1 MEDLNGLRVFL
12 QVAESRSFTA
22 AAQRLGLTPSGV
34 SKAIARLEQEYGQR
48 LLNRTT
54 RRVGLTNDGL
64 AFFERCRQVM
74 ADLQEAENQLTQSS
88 ALPRGHLRVQM
99 PTAFGK
105 KVVLPRLA
113 QVLEQLPDL
122 RIDVELGER
131 RSISPT
137 KGWTRRCASAPSR
150 TPGSSPRL
158 CDVRFVAC
166 ARGLPGTARHAAHA
180 GRSRAACVP
189 RYTTPWRSHYR
200 EWSFADAA
208 GVPRALS
215 VSGKLN
221 VNSAEALLEAALAGS
236 GIAMIADFVAWEAVQ
251 AGGLRIVLADYI
263 GPPMP
268 VSLVYLPGRQHSPR
282 LRWFVDALRAILP
295 TPAPWEA
302 IARMA
307 AGPSQ

>member
-1 MEDLNGLRVFL
+1 
-12 QVAESRSFTA
+12 
-22 AAQRLGLTPSGV
+22 
-34 SKAIARLEQEYGQR
+34 
-48 LLNRTT
+48 
-54 RRVGLTNDGL
+54 
-64 AFFERCRQVM
+64 
-74 ADLQEAENQLTQSS
+74 
-88 ALPRGHLRVQM
+88 
-99 PTAFGK
+99 
-105 KVVLPRLA
+105 
-113 QVLEQLPDL
+113 
-122 RIDVELGER
+122 
-131 RSISPT
+131 
-137 KGWTRRCASAPSR
+137 
-150 TPGSSPRL
+150 
-158 CDVRFVAC
+158 
-166 ARGLPGTARHAAHA
+166 
-180 GRSRAACVP
+180 VP